1 MSANS
6 LPQHSSIFDET
17 FSKAILN
24 SVGAHIA
31 VLDTAGIIV
40 AVNRAWR
47 RFARENG
54 VPDVTG
60 VDVGADYLAVCAAA
74 AAAGD
79 AVAARAAQG
88 IEAVLCGELGSYDL
102 EYPCHSPDEQRW
114 FMMRATPL
122 SAGAGVVIAHE
133 NITSRVLAEQTLRRS
148 HAELEHLVARRTA
161 DLTTSN
167 EALREQIVHC
177 AQVELQLRQAA
188 TVFDNTS
195 DGIVITDAQRHIVA
209 VNPAFI
215 RISGYAADE
224 VVGKDPRVQQS
235 GRHSTEFYAAL
246 WQSLTETGQW
256 QGEIW
261 NRRKDGSLY
270 PVWEN
275 ITAVKNER
283 GEVINFISV
292 FSDISALKDAEAQ
305 LAELAHHDPL
315 TGLANRLLFAAR
327 LQQALAYAKRHDT
340 RAALLFCDLDRFKI
354 VNDTLGHAAGDRL
367 LQQVAERLAR
377 CVRAE
382 DTVARIGGDEFA
394 VIVSDLDQPESAA
407 RLARHIGAELEGEFE
422 LDGLCLSASASI
434 GIGIYPDDA
443 DNDGDLLK
451 AADVAMYSA
460 KEQGRRTYRFFRS
473 ELSDQAARDM
483 AVENGLRQALGNQEL
498 LLHYQPQF
506 VPHTGELFG
515 IEALV
520 RWSHP
525 RHGLMPPGYFI
536 SVAEESGLI
545 GSLGQWVLREACA
558 QVEAWRRAGFV
569 VPRLAINISGREILY
584 DHLAQNVARIL
595 AETGLD
601 PGNVAIE
608 LEITE
613 SVLHHGGRSQDTLH
627 ALRDL
632 GVFIAID
639 DFGTGYSSLS
649 QLKRLPV
656 DAVKIDRSFL
666 VDLQTDDDSK
676 AIVSAIVAMGRAL
689 RLQVV
694 AEGVETPAQ
703 LDFLRRLECDAVQ
716 GFLLSEPLTA
726 EAMGRLLVEGPARR
740 N

>member
-1 MSANS
+1 MPAKF
-6 LPQHSSIFDET
+6 LPQNSSIFDET
-17 FSKAILN
+17 FSKAVLN

-31 VLDTAGIIV
+31 VLDAGGIIV
-40 AVNRAWR
+40 AVNQAWQ

-54 VPDVTG
+54 G
-60 VDVGADYLAVCAAA
+60 ANASSVDVGADYLAVCAAS

-79 AVAARAAQG
+79 SVAERAAQG
-88 IEAVLCGELGSYDL
+88 IEAVLRGKSNAFGL
-102 EYPCHSPDEQRW
+102 EYPCHSPDEERW
-114 FMMRATPL
+114 FIMRATPL

-133 NITSRVLAEQTLRRS
+133 NITNRVLAEQTLQQS
-148 HAELEHLVARRTA
+148 HAELECLIARRTA
-161 DLTTSN
+161 DLKASN
-167 EALREQIVHC
+167 EALREQIAHR
-177 AQVELQLRQAA
+177 AKVELQLQQAA

-195 DGIVITDAQRHIVA
+195 DGIVITDAERRIVA
-209 VNPAFI
+209 VNPAFC
-215 RISGYAADE
+215 RITGYDTEE
-224 VVGKDPRVQQS
+224 VVGQDPRLQQS
-235 GRHSTEFYAAL
+235 GHHSEEFYAAL

-261 NRRKDGSLY
+261 NRRKDASLY
-270 PVWEN
+270 PIWAN
-275 ITAVKNER
+275 ITTVRNEL
-283 GEVINFISV
+283 GEIINFISV
-292 FSDISALKDAEAQ
+292 FSDISVLKDAEAQ

-327 LQQALAYAKRHDT
+327 LQQALEYAERHET
-340 RAALLFCDLDRFKI
+340 SAALLFCDLDRFKI
-354 VNDTLGHAAGDRL
+354 INDTLGHAAGDRL

-394 VIVSDLDQPESAA
+394 VIVSDLDRPESAA
-407 RLARHIGAELEGEFE
+407 HLAKHIAAELEDEFSI
-422 LDGLCLSASASI
+422 DGVRLSASASI

-443 DNDGDLLK
+443 DSEGDLLK

-460 KEQGRRTYRFFRS
+460 KEQGRRTYRFYRS

-483 AVENGLRQALGNQEL
+483 AIENGLRHALGNEEL
-498 LLHYQPQF
+498 QLHYQPQF
-506 VPHTGELFG
+506 VPHTGELYG
-515 IEALV
+515 IEALI
-520 RWSHP
+520 RWLHP
-525 RHGLMPPGYFI
+525 QRGLMLPEYFI
-536 SVAEESGLI
+536 FVAEESGLI
-545 GSLGQWVLREACA
+545 GALDQWVLREACA
-558 QVEAWRRAGFV
+558 QVEAWRSAGLV

-584 DHLAQNVARIL
+584 DHLAQHVAEVL

-601 PGNVAIE
+601 PSDVALG

-613 SVLHHGGRSQDTLH
+613 SVLHHGGRSGDTLH

-676 AIVSAIVAMGRAL
+676 AIVRAILAMGRSL

-694 AEGVETPAQ
+694 AEGVETEAQ
-703 LDFLRRLECDAVQ
+703 LDYLRQLKCDAVQ
-716 GFLLSEPLTA
+716 GYLLSEPLTA
-726 EAMGRLLVEGPARR
+726 EAMGRLLREGVVRR
-740 N
+740 T